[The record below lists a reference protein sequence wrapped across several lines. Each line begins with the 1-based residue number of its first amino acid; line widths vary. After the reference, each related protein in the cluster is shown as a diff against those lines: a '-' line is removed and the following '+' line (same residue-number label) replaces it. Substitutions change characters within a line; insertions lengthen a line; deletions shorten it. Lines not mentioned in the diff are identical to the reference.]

1 MNWKVYSELN
11 LTNINRSKP
20 CPYYHLMPLVKT
32 LNTKTIQSIYRFL
45 PVKTI
50 KKRNRVTMK
59 NIYYLCLSLILISC
73 GGQLKEK
80 IIIDTPTMTEI
91 KIVNKVN
98 CSHAHLTKKEV
109 LIEDK
114 DEIEKIINLMKH
126 SSDIKT
132 HVNTKVNVGF
142 FDMTLLD
149 SNNTKYYYT
158 ILYTIYNGVI
168 LTDLNGSGNHF
179 RNDRLEILI
188 YKLFR

>member
-1 MNWKVYSELN
+1 
-11 LTNINRSKP
+11 
-20 CPYYHLMPLVKT
+20 
-32 LNTKTIQSIYRFL
+32 
-45 PVKTI
+45 
-50 KKRNRVTMK
+50 MK

-73 GGQLKEK
+73 GGQLNEK
-80 IIIDTPTMTEI
+80 IIIDAPTITEI

-98 CSHAHLTKKEV
+98 CNHARLTKKEV

-114 DEIEKIINLMKH
+114 SEIEKIINLMKH
-126 SSDIKT
+126 STNIRT
-132 HVNTKVNVGF
+132 RVNTKVNVGF
-142 FDMTLLD
+142 FDMILLD

-179 RNDRLEILI
+179 RNDRLELLI